1 MAKKSH
7 AANSAI
13 VVHWNENRVSCEQS
27 LSINYDACLNA
38 KEKEGQSKKYLFIL
52 QKAVQTAMWLE
63 KKKKR
68 DFFDKKYNF
77 ILKCFVLT

>member
-1 MAKKSH
+1 MFQQQQQQ
-7 AANSAI
+7 AI
-13 VVHWNENRVSCEQS
+13 VIYWNENRVSCEQS